1 MERRLPAALAVRL
14 LALALALPF
23 TSGCGLFG
31 AVEDLGSISIPLTFD
46 LPGAYPIAY
55 PSAEQ
60 FEQLQSQGEV
70 TFPIQFYVP
79 VDIAGIDSRI
89 PSTDVVQE
97 VRVSGI
103 TMNVVQNTLQTP
115 LEPIEFRIGTSDASF
130 DIPGTRNQSYESAL
144 PIGVTDQI
152 PVQDP
157 TFTGP
162 VEAMIVADNQSQAGQ
177 LIADLD
183 FGVGIGTELVI
194 PEGNIP
200 GGGAARVEFTLELQF
215 VVSPF

>member
-60 FEQLQSQGEV
+60 FEQLQSRGEV

-89 PSTDVVQE
+89 PSTDIVQE

-115 LEPIEFRIGTSDASF
+115 LEPIEFASA
-130 DIPGTRNQSYESAL
+130 PPTRELGMQGPRNQSYESAL
-144 PIGVTDQI
+144 PIGVMTRSG
-152 PVQDP
+152 
-157 TFTGP
+157 GP
-162 VEAMIVADNQSQAGQ
+162 FCGRS
-177 LIADLD
+177 
-183 FGVGIGTELVI
+183 
-194 PEGNIP
+194 
-200 GGGAARVEFTLELQF
+200 RR
-215 VVSPF
+215 